1 MKKIS
6 VISTLTASLLLVG
19 CGDSSSSSNTNTE
32 DMQKTIGIGY
42 YVDSAVAGIN
52 YECGSQIGVTDSL
65 GKFSFEKDQ
74 NCTFKLGNIVLR
86 DINGTSLEDNI
97 TILEDNKDVAKLLQ
111 SFDKD
116 GDPSNGIEI
125 LPEVHEVMN
134 EQNLS
139 KVPTDTTELVELVDK
154 VKEKKPKEFEGE
166 VVTNEEVE
174 THLDNTRQ
182 RLETSGVK
190 TQYDVEEENIKN
202 DSDTKRPETSNASN
216 SDTKGPETSNSLDS
230 DTKGPETSNGSDS
243 ETKRPETSNGSD
255 AEMQRE
261 IKKVSI
267 GYYVDSAVEGVDF
280 NCTTQSG
287 TTDENGTFT
296 FEDNESCTFTIG
308 NVLLREVN
316 ASSLEDNVTIFE
328 DNTKVAQ
335 LLQTLDSDGNA
346 SNGIEILPEAH
357 DVLKERNITKVPKYD
372 SDLVDIKDD
381 LKIKASERYHGDIVS
396 EQDAR
401 EHLEETR
408 KKIEEHNQRTQND
421 VKAIRDAER
430 EGEKSDREA
439 MSESHE
445 DANQT
450 RNSNEERVLN
460 RESNQERTA
469 EQEAMSESH
478 ENANQTRNSNE
489 ERISNR

>member
-32 DMQKTIGIGY
+32 DTQKTIGTGY

-86 DINGTSLEDNI
+86 DINGTSLEDNV

-182 RLETSGVK
+182 
-190 TQYDVEEENIKN
+190 
-202 DSDTKRPETSNASN
+202 
-216 SDTKGPETSNSLDS
+216 
-230 DTKGPETSNGSDS
+230 
-243 ETKRPETSNGSD
+243 
-255 AEMQRE
+255 
-261 IKKVSI
+261 KV
-267 GYYVDSAVEGVDF
+267 
-280 NCTTQSG
+280 
-287 TTDENGTFT
+287 
-296 FEDNESCTFTIG
+296 
-308 NVLLREVN
+308 
-316 ASSLEDNVTIFE
+316 
-328 DNTKVAQ
+328 
-335 LLQTLDSDGNA
+335 
-346 SNGIEILPEAH
+346 
-357 DVLKERNITKVPKYD
+357 RNFW
-372 SDLVDIKDD
+372 
-381 LKIKASERYHGDIVS
+381 G
-396 EQDAR
+396 
-401 EHLEETR
+401 
-408 KKIEEHNQRTQND
+408 
-421 VKAIRDAER
+421 
-430 EGEKSDREA
+430 
-439 MSESHE
+439 
-445 DANQT
+445 
-450 RNSNEERVLN
+450 
-460 RESNQERTA
+460 
-469 EQEAMSESH
+469 
-478 ENANQTRNSNE
+478 
-489 ERISNR
+489 